1 MANLRLDLLLVQ
13 RALAPTREQARQLI
27 RAGRV
32 RSGGRILDKP
42 GQATPDDIA
51 LEVKPSARFVSRGG
65 VKLLGAIEGF
75 QLRVAGR
82 VGLDAGISTG
92 GFSDCLLQHGCRRI
106 YGVDVG
112 YGQLAW
118 NLRNDQ
124 RVVLKERCN
133 LRYLTPLELYGAD
146 GEWADLAVA
155 DLSFI
160 SLKLVLPTIH
170 KLLKPPREA
179 VVLVKPQFEVG
190 RERVGKGG
198 VVRDTAAHCDAVS
211 GVLAAARE
219 LGWHGKGICASPITG
234 PAGNHEYWLHLI
246 DSVTPAPHTLA
257 PGPVEASAGAVRTA
271 DQHQLDDADIRD
283 VVRGALLASAGQAAD
298 TSTS

>member
-1 MANLRLDLLLVQ
+1 M
-13 RALAPTREQARQLI
+13 
-27 RAGRV
+27 
-32 RSGGRILDKP
+32 
-42 GQATPDDIA
+42 
-51 LEVKPSARFVSRGG
+51 KPSARFVSRGG
-65 VKLLGAIEGF
+65 VKLLGAIEAF

-118 NLRNDQ
+118 SLRNDQ

-160 SLKLVLPTIH
+160 SLKLVLPIIRN
-170 KLLKPPREA
+170 LLKPPRET

-190 RERVGKGG
+190 RARVGKGG
-198 VVRDTAAHCDAVS
+198 VVRDATAHVDAVS
-211 GVLAAARE
+211 AVLAAARA
-219 LGWHGKGICASPITG
+219 LGWCGKAACASPITG

-246 DSVTPAPHTLA
+246 D
-257 PGPVEASAGAVRTA
+257 PGTTDHHVAAANTTTQQELGDAV
-271 DQHQLDDADIRD
+271 ISE
-283 VVRGALLASAGQAAD
+283 VVRGALTSARQPPSA
-298 TSTS
+298 